1 MSHPRTSWFEGYRLL
16 ALLCLLLA
24 GLSAW
29 LGAMRGFE
37 VEGVRMVLRFT
48 ARSSLVLFCLA
59 FSADALVRRW
69 PSAWSRWQRRNRREL
84 GLAFAASHGIHALA
98 IGIFARMDPS
108 GFAGATSPASFVF
121 GGIGYV
127 FIAAMAATSFGPTR
141 SALGPRAWRILH
153 LTGGYYLLLQFTIS
167 FGMRVPAMPLHGL
180 FLLPL
185 LAVLALRM
193 TAAAARK
200 PRTLQAG

>member
-1 MSHPRTSWFEGYRLL
+1 MSRPQANWFEGYRLL
-16 ALLCLLLA
+16 ALLCLLVA

-29 LGAMRGFE
+29 LGAIRGFE
-37 VEGVRMVLRFT
+37 TEGVRMVIRFT
-48 ARSSLVLFCLA
+48 ARSSLILFCLA
-59 FSADALVRRW
+59 FSADALFRMW

-98 IGIFARMDPS
+98 IVMFARMDPS
-108 GFAGATSPASFVF
+108 GFGAATSPASFVF
-121 GGIGYV
+121 GGLGYV
-127 FIAAMAATSFGPTR
+127 FLAAMAATSFGPTM
-141 SALGPRAWRILH
+141 SALGSRAWRILH

-167 FGMRVPAMPLHGL
+167 FGMRVPAMPLYSL
-180 FLLPL
+180 FLLLP